1 MSILEVRMAAQRAAA
16 AGEVEVGKVVW
27 VVGGRVYRDA
37 GVGR

>member
-1 MSILEVRMAAQRAAA
+1 MSIQEARMAAQRAA

-37 GVGR
+37 GVER